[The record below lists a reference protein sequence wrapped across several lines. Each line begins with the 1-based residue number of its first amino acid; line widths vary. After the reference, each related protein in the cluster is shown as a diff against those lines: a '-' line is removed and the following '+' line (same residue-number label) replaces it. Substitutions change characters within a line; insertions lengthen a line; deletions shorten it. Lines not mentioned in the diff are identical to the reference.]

1 MEIYAGIQ
9 HGIVVCS
16 NIQEHL
22 TVPSKKYEVDYI
34 DQLVL
39 QNGSIVV
46 DKTQPNKIEVYKQ
59 LARDQSRLSEIKQ
72 IISDYVAEK
81 ELYTNG
87 IIDSMSMTEDEYK
100 NLLLEFK
107 DLKDKLS

>member
-1 MEIYAGIQ
+1 MEIYAGIE
-9 HGIVVCS
+9 HGVIVSS

-22 TVPSKKYEVDYI
+22 TVPSEKYEVDHI

-72 IISDYVAEK
+72 IISNYVAEK